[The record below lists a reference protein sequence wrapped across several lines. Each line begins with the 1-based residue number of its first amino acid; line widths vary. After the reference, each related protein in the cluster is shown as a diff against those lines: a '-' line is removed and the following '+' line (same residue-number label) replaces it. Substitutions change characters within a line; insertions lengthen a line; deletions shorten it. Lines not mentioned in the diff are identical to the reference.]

1 MEHIYSHPRT
11 IVHIRRSKRSVEG
24 KEAEKAERVGKERG
38 CDLESSTP
46 VG

>member
-1 MEHIYSHPRT
+1 
-11 IVHIRRSKRSVEG
+11 VVVEG

-46 VG
+46 VR